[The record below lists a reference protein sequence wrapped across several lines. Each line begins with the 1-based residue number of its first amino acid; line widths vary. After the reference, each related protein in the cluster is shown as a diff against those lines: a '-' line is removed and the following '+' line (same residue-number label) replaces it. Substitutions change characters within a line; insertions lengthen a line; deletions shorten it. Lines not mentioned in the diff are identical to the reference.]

1 MQVWGKR
8 WQEGKRSRTE
18 SNGIEISKILL
29 TTWNTDAI
37 QVALHGK
44 WVERESNCTHEPSQT
59 SHFIC
64 QITQ

>member
-44 WVERESNCTHEPSQT
+44 WVERESNCTH
-59 SHFIC
+59 
-64 QITQ
+64 